1 MRETFHL
8 VRAEALGERDWQSI
22 ARLRAAC
29 PGARSPFLDPGF
41 ARAVA
46 QVRPDTHVGL
56 ARRDGALVAAWP
68 LHLARDGWTRPAGA
82 PFADWNGPLIAPG
95 STLTPARMIDAL
107 GLTGHTASN
116 MTMRPGG
123 PALHHE
129 TTRALITDLSAGAP
143 AVLDA
148 LTRRRPRHFKKLRRL
163 ARKLEADTG
172 PLTLSRAGPDSGVLD
187 RLFEIK
193 RNQLVRTGLHDVL
206 SPAWVRALFES
217 LHRPRCD
224 DGFGAQL
231 FVLEAGG
238 EFVAAEFNLRSGPI
252 MHGWLAGYDKRFSA
266 YSPGHLLMLHL
277 LPEIARQGILEY
289 DAGTAE
295 HSYKDYFA
303 NGERT
308 GHAATL
314 FAESRRT
321 AFRPVH
327 NTLHRLEHA
336 GPGRISRLIGRA
348 RRRLDQIC
356 AAETSLG
363 GRTRGTLLALRRLLP
378 AG

>member
-8 VRAEALGERDWQSI
+8 VPAEALGERDWQSI

-29 PGARSPFLDPGF
+29 RGAHSPFLDPAF

-46 QVRPDTHVGL
+46 RVRPDTFVGL
-56 ARRDGALVAAWP
+56 ARHDGTLVAAWP
-68 LHLARDGWTRPAGA
+68 LQVARDGWTRPAGA

-116 MTMRPGG
+116 MTMHPGG
-123 PALHHE
+123 PALHEE
-129 TTRALITDLSAGAP
+129 TTCALVTDLTAGAP
-143 AVLDA
+143 AVLEA
-148 LTRRRPRHFKKLRRL
+148 LTRRHPRHFKKLRRL
-163 ARKLEADTG
+163 ARKLEAEAG
-172 PLTLSRAGPDSGVLD
+172 PLTLSRAGPDSGMLD
-187 RLFEIK
+187 RLIEIK

-217 LHRPRCD
+217 LYRPHGN

-231 FVLEAGG
+231 FVLQAGG
-238 EFVAAEFNLRSGPI
+238 TFVAAEFNLRSGPV
-252 MHGWLAGYDKRFSA
+252 MHGWLAGYDKRFAA
-266 YSPGHLLMLHL
+266 YSPGHLLMMHL
-277 LPEIARQGILEY
+277 LPEIARQGVLEY

-295 HSYKDYFA
+295 HGYKAYFA

-308 GHAATL
+308 GYSAAL
-314 FAESRRT
+314 FAESHR
-321 AFRPVH
+321 AALRPVR
-327 NTLHRLEHA
+327 NTLHRLEHN
-336 GPGRISRLIGRA
+336 GSGLLSRLIGRT

-378 AG
+378 PG